1 MLSAQTTGVPLAMA
15 SSSTTP
21 NDASTQGEA
30 NTVASR

>member
-1 MLSAQTTGVPLAMA
+1 MLSAHTTGVPLAIA

-21 NDASTQGEA
+21 NEASTQGAA